1 MDMQLILFRLGF
13 AFNVGGFLTEFIL
26 LVEKATRF
34 GFLDISS
41 LEKYANGKNK
51 PGHEDK
57 T

>member
-41 LEKYANGKNK
+41 LEKYANGENK